1 MTDRQNITIRI
12 SDLAPMPL
20 SILRADE
27 EIYRQAE
34 YNVNQLCGV
43 WGKRYKDK
51 SSKEILAMVAFQFA
65 KLYFSGKA
73 DVEATD
79 SLLDS
84 LENELD
90 RLLLSPEGQTGQ

>member
-20 SILRADE
+20 SILRSE
-27 EIYRQAE
+27 EEVYRLAE

-43 WGKRYKDK
+43 WSKRYKDK

-73 DVEATD
+73 DMESTATVLGQFE
-79 SLLDS
+79 S
-84 LENELD
+84 ELD
-90 RLLLSPEGQTGQ
+90 RLLLPQEE

>member
-20 SILRADE
+20 SILRTDE
-27 EIYRQAE
+27 EIYRLAE

-65 KLYFSGKA
+65 KLYFSGKS
-73 DVEATD
+73 DLDETDKTLEAFE
-79 SLLDS
+79 S
-84 LENELD
+84 ELD
-90 RLLLSPEGQTGQ
+90 QLLK

>member
-27 EIYRQAE
+27 EVHRQAE
-34 YNVNQLCGV
+34 YNVNQLCDA

-73 DVEATD
+73 DVEAADT
-79 SLLDS
+79 LLEE
-84 LENELD
+84 LESELD
-90 RLLLSPEGQTGQ
+90 QLLVSPEQSDR